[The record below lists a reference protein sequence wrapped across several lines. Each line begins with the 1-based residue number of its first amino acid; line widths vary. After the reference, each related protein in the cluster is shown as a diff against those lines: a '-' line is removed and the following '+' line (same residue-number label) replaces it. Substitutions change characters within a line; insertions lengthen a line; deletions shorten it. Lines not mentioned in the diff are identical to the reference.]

1 MALLLG
7 IDLGTS
13 YFKAALFD
21 LQGRLKGLGRVAVDR
36 ANPAPGRYELATE
49 VFWRLLK
56 QAVQEAMQQAGAE
69 AKAIGGMSYS
79 SQASTFLLLDERDEP
94 LTPLISWLDTRGEGL
109 EPALAAFSKTEQFH
123 ERVGFSG
130 VGSQSAVSK
139 WRWFQRERPGVWART
154 RSVMTISD
162 YFTFALTGERAGDAG
177 TAAFVGL
184 YDLQRREWWPAALAA
199 FEIEREKLSTLL
211 PPGATCGRTCSRA
224 AELLGLPAGIPFA
237 VGSLDHH
244 AGAIGAGVGRLAE
257 VSITTGTVLAALA
270 LVTRVTTRRDCF
282 HGPHIDGKSYYCLAF
297 DPGGAGRLEDY
308 QRQFAPELTIERL
321 LALAETAGDNDDA
334 SGGAGRLHGSA
345 VRRIL
350 EEIALTHRRLVQAV
364 SEPGGSGNVLATG
377 GGARSRLWLQIK
389 ADVLRR
395 PVVTSRSPE
404 QGCLGAA
411 VFASVAGGHHAN
423 FEEAQTAMTVAGETF
438 RPKAR

>member
-1 MALLLG
+1 MTLLLG

-13 YFKAALFD
+13 YFKAGLLD
-21 LQGRLKGLGRVAVDR
+21 LGGRLVGLGRVAVEKAR
-36 ANPAPGRYELATE
+36 PAPGRYELAPE

-56 QAVQEAMQQAGAE
+56 QAVQEALKQAGAE
-69 AKAIGGMSYS
+69 AREIGGMSYS
-79 SQASTFLLLDERDEP
+79 SQASTFLLLDDRDEP

-109 EPALAAFSKTEQFH
+109 EPGLAAFSKTEQFH

-184 YDLQRREWWPAALAA
+184 YDLQRREWWPAALSA

-211 PPGATCGRTCSRA
+211 SPGARCGRTCGRA

-244 AGAIGAGVGRLAE
+244 AGAIGAGVGRLAD

-270 LVTRVTTRRDCF
+270 LVTRVTPRSDCF

-308 QRQFAPELTIERL
+308 QRLFAPELTIEEL
-321 LALAETAGDNDDA
+321 LVLAETAGKA
-334 SGGAGRLHGSA
+334 EGEGALILHGSA
-345 VRRIL
+345 VRKIL

-364 SEPGGSGNVLATG
+364 SEAGATGNVLATG

-389 ADVLRR
+389 ADVLGR

-411 VFASVAGGHHAN
+411 VFASVASGHHAN
-423 FEEAQTAMTVAGETF
+423 FAEAQAAMTVAGETL
-438 RPKAR
+438 RPKAQ